1 MRAIDANVL
10 VRLIARDD
18 KRQTA
23 AAEAFVAEGAWI
35 STVVLA
41 EAIWV
46 LRSVYEIGAPALFD
60 AASMLL
66 DHRSL
71 AIQDADAV
79 AAALELFRSSPA
91 LGFSDCLIVE
101 LARKYGHT
109 PVGTFD
115 GRLARAAG
123 VTRL

>member
-1 MRAIDANVL
+1 MRAIDTNVL
-10 VRLIARDD
+10 VRLMVGDD
-18 KRQTA
+18 KAQTA
-23 AAEAFVAEGAWI
+23 AAQAFVAEGVWI

-41 EAIWV
+41 EATWV
-46 LRSVYEIGAPALFD
+46 LTSVYEVGAHALLE
-60 AASMLL
+60 ATTMLL

-71 AIQDADAV
+71 TIQDADAV
-79 AAALELFRSSPA
+79 TAALKLFRSSPA

-115 GRLARAAG
+115 RRLARAAG
-123 VTRL
+123 TARL